1 MSMPAITID
10 RIRKAVRQGDPNAEV
25 WLFGSRA
32 RGDHRPDSDWDVLVL
47 VDNERVTDAMEN
59 RLRDGLYDLELE
71 GGQPI
76 SLFIYPRSLW
86 NGRMAMSPLRE
97 NVLGEGIR
105 L

>member
-1 MSMPAITID
+1 MSAITLD
-10 RIRKAVRQGDPNAEV
+10 KIRNVVRQGSPNAEV

-32 RGDHRPDSDWDVLVL
+32 RGDHRPDSDWDIVALS
-47 VDNERVTDAMEN
+47 ESEAATMELED

-76 SLFIYPRSLW
+76 SLFIYPKALW